1 MSVQLDTVGTLIV
14 NDGDEDETIGVPLVE
29 AAVLG
34 LSASLTADADARLGL
49 RVSVNVEAQALV
61 DFLNHRKGAWE
72 PIVEPWRVRVGV
84 DALIAPEK
92 TSAPTKI
99 GVKVVGV
106 DQLEFTATEAGAV
119 ATAAAALALLNGVKA
134 SGSTTNADGE
144 DVPSK
149 AALQLQIKTRRQH
162 HSYWLHNA
170 TTSPVEYWLEG
181 DQTMDNGDADQ
192 CGTVPAGERALLCFP
207 DESRGLRRG
216 TRASRASRPR
226 PCHPRR
232 LRPRRRHAPWC

>member
-1 MSVQLDTVGTLIV
+1 M
-14 NDGDEDETIGVPLVE
+14 
-29 AAVLG
+29 
-34 LSASLTADADARLGL
+34 
-49 RVSVNVEAQALV
+49 
-61 DFLNHRKGAWE
+61 
-72 PIVEPWRVRVGV
+72 

-170 TTSPVEYWLEG
+170 TTSPVEYWLSNS
-181 DQTMDNGDADQ
+181 DQTMTNGDAPI
-192 CGTVPAGERALLCFP
+192 GVGPSPRARGRSCV
-207 DESRGLRRG
+207 SR
-216 TRASRASRPR
+216 T
-226 PCHPRR
+226 
-232 LRPRRRHAPWC
+232 

>member
-34 LSASLTADADARLGL
+34 LSASLTADADTRSGL
-49 RVSVNVEAQALV
+49 RVTVNVEAQALV

-72 PIVEPWRVRVGV
+72 PIVEPWRVRAGV
-84 DALIAPEK
+84 DVLLAPEK
-92 TSAPTKI
+92 TPAPTKL

-134 SGSTTNADGE
+134 PHSGETHADGSSTE
-144 DVPSK
+144 VPSK

-170 TTSPVEYWLEG
+170 TTFTGRVLAGRCG
-181 DQTMDNGDADQ
+181 DERHHRWVDA
-192 CGTVPAGERALLCFP
+192 CI
-207 DESRGLRRG
+207 
-216 TRASRASRPR
+216 
-226 PCHPRR
+226 
-232 LRPRRRHAPWC
+232 

>member
-1 MSVQLDTVGTLIV
+1 MSHWWRL
-14 NDGDEDETIGVPLVE
+14 
-29 AAVLG
+29 
-34 LSASLTADADARLGL
+34 LSSVCLRHSRLTRTRGRRGL
-49 RVSVNVEAQALV
+49 RVSVGLEAQALV
-61 DFLNHRKGAWE
+61 DFLNHRGRAGE

-106 DQLEFTATEAGAV
+106 DQLEFTVHLEAGAV
-119 ATAAAALALLNGVKA
+119 ATAAAALALRQRRRDRLA
-134 SGSTTNADGE
+134 PSADGE

-170 TTSPVEYWLEG
+170 TTSPVEYWNSIIA
-181 DQTMDNGDADQ
+181 TK
-192 CGTVPAGERALLCFP
+192 R
-207 DESRGLRRG
+207 
-216 TRASRASRPR
+216 
-226 PCHPRR
+226 
-232 LRPRRRHAPWC
+232 